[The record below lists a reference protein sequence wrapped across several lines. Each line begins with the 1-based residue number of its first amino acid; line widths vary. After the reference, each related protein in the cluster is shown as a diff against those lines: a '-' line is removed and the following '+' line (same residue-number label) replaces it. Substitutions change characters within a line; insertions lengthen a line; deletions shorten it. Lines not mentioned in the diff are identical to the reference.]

1 MKKTLN
7 INIGNT
13 IIHIEEDAYE
23 TLTVYLNEVKFHF
36 AKSADNFEIVTDIEN
51 RIAEMFSDILQAQQK
66 QVIDILDVRSVTQQM
81 GSVKDFEG
89 EEENDDQQEPT
100 ANSYGQIK
108 RLYRDT
114 DQAIVAGVCAGLAH
128 YLDME
133 DRWIRVIAILTVLL
147 GGSGILAYI
156 VLWIM
161 IPKAETKTE
170 KMAMRGE
177 EANLRGF
184 ANSYLQ
190 PFVTKSRGF
199 LAEAFDLLGR
209 FLNGTGSIIFKII
222 AIFIITVG
230 SFTLIALLVS
240 VVAFLGI
247 WDSEVT
253 HMFPFSMVNEEYLS
267 VLTFGAFLTT
277 AIPLLALILFTVR
290 VAFSNRPV
298 NKTFSLVLL
307 IFWLTGVGITV
318 FHVAKIS
325 SEFKESAEFAQLS
338 ELKPYGE
345 YTLQIDR
352 TRFFTKEDS
361 LQYHIDP
368 SNYKGRKIL
377 SASNDDFNMPRSV
390 SLSIE
395 KSDNGKVSMSQNFS
409 SKGLTFEEAL
419 KNAQN
424 IHYGFLQQDSALTFS
439 PALHLKKNANWRDQ
453 EVDMVLKVPVG
464 TKLKINKES
473 SRYLSLYGYWDCEQN
488 DNSEFIDLVMTTDGV
503 KCQHEHVAEP
513 AEQ

>member
-51 RIAEMFSDILQAQQK
+51 RIAEMFTEILLTQQK
-66 QVIDILDVRSVTQQM
+66 QVIDILDVRSVTEQM
-81 GSVKDFEG
+81 GSVKDFETDEAESDPLDATG
-89 EEENDDQQEPT
+89 H
-100 ANSYGQIK
+100 SYGHIK
-108 RLYRDT
+108 KLYRDT
-114 DQAIVAGVCAGLAH
+114 DQSIVAGVCAGLAH

-133 DRWIRVIAILTVLL
+133 ERWIRVIAILTVML

-161 IPKAETKTE
+161 IPKAETRSE

-177 EANLRGF
+177 EPNLRGF

-199 LAEAFDLLGR
+199 LAEAFDLLGK
-209 FLNGTGSIIFKII
+209 FLSGTGSIIFKII
-222 AIFIITVG
+222 AIFIITIG
-230 SFTLIALLVS
+230 SIFLISLIVT

-247 WDSEVT
+247 YDSQVT
-253 HMFPFSMVNEEYLS
+253 HMFPFSIVNEKYLS
-267 VLTFGAFLTT
+267 ILTLGAFLTT
-277 AIPLLALILFTVR
+277 AVPLLALVLFTVR
-290 VAFSNRPV
+290 VAFSNRPI

-307 IFWLTGVGITV
+307 ILWLTGVGITV
-318 FHVAKIS
+318 FHAAKIS
-325 SEFKESAEFAQLS
+325 SEFKEQAEFAQFS
-338 ELKPYGE
+338 EVKPYGE
-345 YTLQIDR
+345 YTLAIDR

-361 LQYHIDP
+361 LQFNIDP

-377 SASNDDFNMPRSV
+377 SASYNDFDLPNSV
-390 SLSIE
+390 TLSIE
-395 KSDNGKVSMSQNFS
+395 KSENGKVSMSQNFS
-409 SKGLTFEEAL
+409 SKGFTFEEAL

-424 IHYGFLQQDSALTFS
+424 IHYSFVQQDSVLTFS
-439 PALHLKKNANWRDQ
+439 PTLYLKKNANWRDQ
-453 EVDMVLKVPVG
+453 EIKMVLKVPEG
-464 TKLKINKES
+464 TKIRADREIR
-473 SRYLSLYGYWDCEQN
+473 RYLNYNYWDCDYDSNTEY
-488 DNSEFIDLVMTTDGV
+488 IDLVMTADGL
-503 KCQHEHVAEP
+503 KCQHERIEEP
-513 AEQ
+513 GDQ

>member
-23 TLTVYLNEVKFHF
+23 TLTIYLNEVKFHF

-51 RIAEMFSDILQAQQK
+51 RIAEMFTDILQAQQK

-81 GSVKDFEG
+81 GSVKDFET
-89 EEENDDQQEPT
+89 EEGDDQPESAT
-100 ANSYGQIK
+100 HGYGQVK
-108 RLYRDT
+108 KLYRDT
-114 DQAIVAGVCAGLAH
+114 DQAIIAGVCAGLAH

-133 DRWIRVIAILTVLL
+133 DRWIRLIAILTVLL

-161 IPKAETKTE
+161 IPKAETKSE

-199 LAEAFDLLGR
+199 LAEAFELLGR
-209 FLNGTGSIIFKII
+209 FANGTGSIILKII
-222 AIFIITVG
+222 AIFIITIG
-230 SFTLIALLVS
+230 SFTLIALIVCL
-240 VVAFLGI
+240 VAFLGI
-247 WDSEVT
+247 WDSDVT
-253 HMFPFSMVNEEYLS
+253 QMFPFSMVNEEYLS
-267 VLTFGAFLTT
+267 ILTFGAFLTS

-307 IFWLTGVGITV
+307 IFWLTGVGITI

-325 SEFKESAEFAQLS
+325 SEFKESAEFAQFS
-338 ELKPYGE
+338 EVKPYGE
-345 YTLQIDR
+345 YTLEIDR

-368 SNYKGRKIL
+368 SNYRGRKIL
-377 SASNDDFNMPRSV
+377 SASDDDFNMPRSV

-395 KSDNGKVSMSQNFS
+395 KSEDEKVSMSQNFS
-409 SKGLTFEEAL
+409 SKGLTFETAL

-424 IHYGFLQQDSALTFS
+424 IHYSFLQQDSILTFS
-439 PALHLKKNANWRDQ
+439 PALHLKKNTNWRDQ

-464 TKLKINKES
+464 TKLKVNKEF
-473 SRYLSLYGYWDCEQN
+473 SRYLSLYGYWDCDHEENTQFT
-488 DNSEFIDLVMTTDGV
+488 ELIMTAEGV
-503 KCQHEHVAEP
+503 KCQHEHVVE
-513 AEQ
+513 ENNE